1 LKKTSVECFL
11 DMIWTSGG
19 NMKSILKKTS
29 LFALLLSTPWMF
41 VACFG
46 DDDDDEGASGEMDR
60 GDWDKATSSDADSD
74 SDMDADADAD
84 WGQGAELDD
93 GAPPEI
99 EEQADYK
106 VPQAAGKYVFIVDET
121 RGSVVVVDSG
131 TLQIRQQKVG
141 SRPSQL
147 VTLDNTAEPTVA
159 VICLGSDEVDIVRV
173 AADGTMRT
181 QDLPVRPDTNALS
194 ASPDGRFLVAYHDP
208 QFTAQSGV
216 PSTDQEITV
225 LSVAEGAEK
234 SVHLSVGM
242 HPWKVAFDKDAT
254 GKTSRAFVVT
264 EEGINIIDLTD
275 LDNIGIPDVAVVYE
289 GGTYDSTTAD
299 IELLPDG
306 SLALAR
312 KTGETRLV
320 VMDMSKQPHERR
332 EYELDAE
339 PTDLDVAPDGSFGV
353 MVFRTTSEVAF
364 FDLPLPAPTTG
375 GMEAD
380 AGVSDGGVSD
390 GGVPIHD
397 TRDGIT
403 YHQLTDKVVGV
414 ATLLP
419 ESRNV
424 LLHTTTGGKAVDQRR
439 LVYFAKGQTGYEA
452 KSVVLERKIHSV
464 AAGVD
469 GATAVVLHQP
479 VSESDEQHPFS
490 YSLVE
495 IAGMQVKFQQ
505 TPVQH
510 KQLMLTPDGDFG
522 FFLLEEAK
530 RTEIIN
536 LRTFIVDQLN
546 HGSPPTAAGYAVDTR
561 KGFINQDHSAGRMTF
576 LNIEDKSVKTVTG
589 FNLNDDIEY

>member
-1 LKKTSVECFL
+1 
-11 DMIWTSGG
+11 
-19 NMKSILKKTS
+19 MKSSVSKTAF
-29 LFALLLSTPWMF
+29 FAFLLSIPWLF
-41 VACFG
+41 IACFADG
-46 DDDDDEGASGEMDR
+46 DDDSGEMNR
-60 GDWDKATSSDADSD
+60 EGGWDKGGDSDVDSD
-74 SDMDADADAD
+74 SDMDADADDD
-84 WGQGAELDD
+84 WSEDEKLDD

-99 EEQADYK
+99 EEQAEYK

-121 RGSVVVVDSG
+121 RGSVVVVDSS

-147 VTLDNTAEPTVA
+147 VTLNNAASEPTVA
-159 VICLGSDEVDIVRV
+159 VICLGSDEVTIVRV
-173 AADGTMRT
+173 ADDGTMRT
-181 QDLPVRPDTNALS
+181 HELTVRPDTNALS

-225 LSVAEGAEK
+225 LSVAEGAEN

-242 HPWKVAFDKDAT
+242 HPWKVTFDKDET

-312 KTGETRLV
+312 KTGEKRLV
-320 VMDMSKQPHERR
+320 VIDMSKQPHERR
-332 EYELDAE
+332 EYELYAE

-364 FDLPLPAPTTG
+364 FDLPLPAPT
-375 GMEAD
+375 MEAD
-380 AGVSDGGVSD
+380 AGVSDGGV
-390 GGVPIHD
+390 PIHG

-414 ATLLP
+414 ATLVP
-419 ESRNV
+419 GSRNV
-424 LLHTTTGGKAVDQRR
+424 LLHTTTGGKSEDQRR
-439 LVYFAKGQTGYEA
+439 LVYFAKGATEYEA

-469 GATAVVLHQP
+469 GKTAVVLHQP
-479 VSESDEQHPFS
+479 VKETNEQHPFS

-510 KQLMLTPDGDFG
+510 KQLMLTPDGHYG
-522 FFLLEEAK
+522 FLLLEEAK

-536 LRTFIVDQLN
+536 LRTFIVDQLS

-561 KGFINQDHSAGRMTF
+561 KVFINQDHSAGRMTF
-576 LNIEDKSVKTVTG
+576 FNIEDKSVKTVTG